1 MDVKESTLQE
11 YIYVLL
17 TKKWVVISIFAITVL
32 TAIFYLIMTPKVY
45 ESVATI
51 MIEPPQISAS
61 NTMYPGNYLTNI
73 RNYCEILKS
82 ETVMQHAVDKLA
94 SSGLKFKFLNSSFP
108 ADVLSQR
115 VSIRPI
121 MDSDIIKIYGRGS
134 TVEEAMAL
142 TDAVVDGFIK
152 EQLLVARK
160 EFSEQRKFIEK
171 QIPEVE
177 KGLIEIEENIRD
189 FKETNK
195 IIGLSEEAK
204 ELVRKLTDIDVL
216 YVQSEA
222 SCNAIN
228 TQLTSLKQQLD
239 KHKSSFLEDVTSVS
253 TPYILQL
260 RKELLSLET
269 NFSLYVVQGLS
280 EKDPKL
286 MDIENSIEKTKEQLI
301 NETRKIIDKN
311 VSSKDPLSVSE
322 ELVDN
327 VLKLEVEL
335 SVETTKKTSFYSI
348 LTSYEKYLYSFPT
361 KEFQLAQLERKR
373 NLNNNTYDILMK
385 NFETTK
391 LAEAGR
397 LSDIRIVDRA
407 DTPKI
412 PVKPKIKLV
421 LILSIFI
428 GLSLGVG
435 SAFIIEYVGS
445 TVKTSK
451 DVRLHFN
458 MSVIG
463 NIPKVK
469 SVKAGN
475 GNGLLTHYPMNSP
488 VYEAYRSLRTN
499 LSFISPDVPIKTILL
514 TSALPGEGKTTVASN
529 LGIVMAQLEKKV
541 LLVDTDL
548 RKMSLTR
555 CFGIKSEIGVTDVLL
570 DEKMLKKAIVET
582 EIENLS
588 ILPGGKVP
596 PNPAELI
603 SSKRMYELIE
613 KLKEE
618 FSFVIFDSPPVLS
631 VTDSAILASKL
642 DSVMLVIQANKTN
655 RLAIARAKEML
666 EQTNVKL
673 LNIILNMI
681 PLNFPMYGY
690 PYYYSYYS
698 TSQEPKSHK
707 NKPV

>member
-11 YIYVLL
+11 YIYILL
-17 TKKWVVISIFAITVL
+17 TKKWVMISIFAVTVL
-32 TAIFYLIMTPKVY
+32 TAISYLIVTPKVY
-45 ESVATI
+45 ESIATI
-51 MIEPPQISAS
+51 MIEPPKLSGSA
-61 NTMYPGNYLTNI
+61 TMYPGNYLTNS

-82 ETVMQHAVDKLA
+82 ETVMQHAVDKLLN
-94 SSGLKFKFLNSSFP
+94 SGLKLKFLNSSFP
-108 ADVLSQR
+108 ADMLSQR

-121 MDSDIIKIYGRGS
+121 VDSDIIKVYGRGS
-134 TVEEAMAL
+134 TIEEAMAI
-142 TDAVVDGFIK
+142 TDAVVDGFIE

-177 KGLIEIEENIRD
+177 RGLVEAEEDIKE

-195 IIGLSEEAK
+195 ILGLSEEAK
-204 ELVRKLTDIDVL
+204 ELVRKLADIDVL

-228 TQLTSLKQQLD
+228 TQLSSIKQQLD
-239 KHKSSFLEDVTSVS
+239 KHKGSLLEDITRVS

-269 NFSLYVVQGLS
+269 NFSLYIVQGLL
-280 EKDPKL
+280 ETDPKL
-286 MDIENSIEKTKEQLI
+286 MDIKNSIEKTKEQLM

-322 ELVDN
+322 ELIDN
-327 VLKLEVEL
+327 ILKLELEL
-335 SVETTKKTSFYSI
+335 SIETAKKNSFYSI

-361 KEFQLAQLERKR
+361 KEFKLLQLERKR
-373 NLNNNTYDILMK
+373 NLNNNTYTILME

-391 LAEAGR
+391 LSEAGK
-397 LSDIRIVDRA
+397 LSNIRIVDRA

-421 LILSIFI
+421 LMLSIFI
-428 GLSLGVG
+428 GLSLGIG
-435 SAFIIEYVGS
+435 SAFVIEYVGS

-469 SVKAGN
+469 PVKSGN
-475 GNGLLTHYPMNSP
+475 GNGLLTHYPINSP
-488 VYEAYRSLRTN
+488 VYEAYRALRTN
-499 LSFISPDVPIKTILL
+499 ISFISPDLSIKTILL

-529 LGIVMAQLEKKV
+529 LGIVMSQLEKKV

-555 CFGIKSEIGVTDVLL
+555 CFGIKSEFGLTDVLF
-570 DEKMLKKAIVET
+570 DGKVMRKAIVET

-603 SSKRMYELIE
+603 ASKRMCELIE
-613 KLKEE
+613 ELKEE
-618 FSFVIFDSPPVLS
+618 FQCIIFDSPPILS
-631 VTDSAILASKL
+631 VTDSTILASKL
-642 DSVMLVIQANKTN
+642 DSTILVIQASKTN
-655 RLAIARAKEML
+655 RLAIARAKETL
-666 EQTNVKL
+666 EHTNAKL
-673 LNIILNMI
+673 LNIVLNMI
-681 PLNFPMYGY
+681 PINFPMYGY

-698 TSQEPKSHK
+698 TSQETKPHK
-707 NKPV
+707 NKSV